1 MADGPRPAATLVLLR
16 EGDADVP
23 FEIFLVRRHHRSAF
37 MANAYVFPG
46 GRVDAA
52 DSAPA
57 TVARLDGLDGAALA
71 ARSHGMSTAEEAAAH
86 AICAIRE
93 TFEEAGVL
101 LARRGSQLLRTAEG
115 SDRQRFAD
123 HREALNAG
131 SLSFGE
137 LLEAE
142 ELRLAG
148 DQLVYFAHWIT
159 PKAEK
164 RRYDTRFF
172 VAFAPP
178 AQAER
183 HDDRETTDSRW
194 LAPAA
199 ALAAY
204 EGEGAFQLAPP
215 TWAILRDLAALPDRE
230 AVLAWAAAADVSPI
244 EPHLTAAAGGGLT
257 LALPGDPLHP
267 ASPEAAAT
275 NRIVLRDGRW
285 AKG

>member
-1 MADGPRPAATLVLLR
+1 MAQAPRPAATLVLLR
-16 EGDADVP
+16 EGDGDVP
-23 FEIFLVRRHHRSAF
+23 FEIFFVRRHHRAAF

-52 DSAPA
+52 DSAPT
-57 TVARLDGLDGAALA
+57 TVARLDGLDLEALA
-71 ARSHGMSTAEEAAAH
+71 ARSHGLTTADEAAAH
-86 AICAIRE
+86 AVCAIRE

-101 LARRGSQLLRTAEG
+101 LARRAAALVQTASG
-115 SDRQRFAD
+115 PDRARFAD
-123 HREALNAG
+123 HREALNTGRLA
-131 SLSFGE
+131 FGE

-159 PKAEK
+159 PKAEQ

-178 AQAER
+178 AQLWR
-183 HDDRETTDSRW
+183 HDERETTDSRW
-194 LAPAA
+194 LSPQA

-215 TWAILRDLAALPDRE
+215 TWAILRDLAALPDRQ
-230 AVLAWAAAADVSPI
+230 AVLAWAAAADVAPI
-244 EPHLTAAAGGGLT
+244 EPHLTAAPGGSLT

-267 ASPEAAAT
+267 TTPDAT
-275 NRIVLRDGRW
+275 TPNRIVLREGRW